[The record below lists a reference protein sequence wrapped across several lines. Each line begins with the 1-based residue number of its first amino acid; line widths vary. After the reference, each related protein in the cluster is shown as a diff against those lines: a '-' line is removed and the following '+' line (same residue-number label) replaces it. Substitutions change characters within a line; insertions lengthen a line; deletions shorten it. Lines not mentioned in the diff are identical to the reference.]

1 MTYELRLRPFKRI
14 FHPGTTMDKAD
25 WSLNG
30 SYFETC
36 DCETSCPCIWL
47 QPPSEGN
54 CTLLVGWHIESG
66 HSDGQSLGDVNV
78 ALACYS
84 LGEMKDGGKLPCMW
98 MRAQIT
104 PNLR

>member
-1 MTYELRLRPFKRI
+1 
-14 FHPGTTMDKAD
+14 MDKAD

-36 DCETSCPCIWL
+36 NCETSCPCIWL

-84 LGEMKDGGKLPCMW
+84 LGEMKDGGCQAALYVDESANN
-98 MRAQIT
+98 AQFKAIT
-104 PNLR
+104 QIFAVKKVAISPS

>member
-36 DCETSCPCIWL
+36 NCETSCPCIWL

-54 CTLLVGWHIESG
+54 CTLLMGWHIESPFRRPE
-66 HSDGQSLGDVNV
+66 SWRCECRASLLFSRRNERRRV
-78 ALACYS
+78 ASCPVC
-84 LGEMKDGGKLPCMW
+84 G
-98 MRAQIT
+98 
-104 PNLR
+104 